1 MYNGDMNKPKPGM
14 ILHKPAPAVRDGRSE
29 LLKAIRDGKHATMLS
44 AACTGWNLLAD
55 LFPGIELRKVE
66 TRNDVRADEKP
77 SSYHDVASILARRV
91 AVEMSDSDSGSSDY
105 DSDGWDET
113 SA

>member
-1 MYNGDMNKPKPGM
+1 VGYN
-14 ILHKPAPAVRDGRSE
+14 S
-29 LLKAIRDGKHATMLS
+29 LLVIFA
-44 AACTGWNLLAD
+44 
-55 LFPGIELRKVE
+55 GIELRKVE

-91 AVEMSDSDSGSSDY
+91 AVEMSDSDSGSTDD